1 MPTDPDGRKLV
12 FTSADFG
19 VAYLV
24 ERWAARFVSELFQQ
38 FDVAFV
44 GYGVNDPV
52 MRYLVDAVC
61 DCTVTV
67 AFAGFYIEA
76 NLNHLIAELRRE
88 SDLKQ
93 AYGPN
98 AGLKSK
104 LAFVYAEYI
113 ASAPLAR
120 KDAYDRLEVEFPG
133 ITELA
138 NFRNG
143 ICHGTMNQTVAQL
156 LPKTLELRQSA
167 KNIVNRLFTAVN
179 GRTGADLQR
188 TLVTYWQAL
197 GINHLR
203 DIEVGRRLHSRLT
216 TVSVHRRC
224 EQHYGKPKR

>member
-1 MPTDPDGRKLV
+1 M

-93 AYGPN
+93 AYGQTQD
-98 AGLKSK
+98 LR
-104 LAFVYAEYI
+104 
-113 ASAPLAR
+113 AS
-120 KDAYDRLEVEFPG
+120 
-133 ITELA
+133 
-138 NFRNG
+138 
-143 ICHGTMNQTVAQL
+143 
-156 LPKTLELRQSA
+156 
-167 KNIVNRLFTAVN
+167 
-179 GRTGADLQR
+179 
-188 TLVTYWQAL
+188 
-197 GINHLR
+197 
-203 DIEVGRRLHSRLT
+203 
-216 TVSVHRRC
+216 
-224 EQHYGKPKR
+224 